1 MEEALESINDF
12 LDEFMLDIM
21 ALSLKASIWMSSEMA
36 LDSRELN
43 IAEVEEKMFEF
54 AIFLLD
60 ATIQGS
66 GIKERSVFCKN
77 FLERYL

>member
-66 GIKERSVFCKN
+66 SIKERSVFCKN